1 MDTVVFGGQLTV
13 DPPLL
18 SYEQLAPLI
27 LGEGHSHLLM
37 DTREDQ
43 VNFSLLIRKA
53 KAFPG
58 VPQWANSVT
67 RLSNHSF
74 KWGWEHVVCPTSILE
89 GSKGEWG
96 QPVSNGC
103 HNLEIELL
111 RPWRKKSLH
120 FNWYYYSQSLS
131 AVVSIYSLY
140 QRPFRLLSLP
150 SGFLIQSKN
159 YI

>member
-1 MDTVVFGGQLTV
+1 MDKVVFGGQLTV
-13 DPPLL
+13 DPPLI
-18 SYEQLAPLI
+18 SYELLAPLI
-27 LGEGHSHLLM
+27 LGEGHSHLLT

-53 KAFPG
+53 ESFSRSP
-58 VPQWANSVT
+58 SVGKFCHT
-67 RLSNHSF
+67 SNHSF
-74 KWGWEHVVCPTSILE
+74 KRSWEHVVCPTSILE

-111 RPWRKKSLH
+111 RSWRKKSLH
-120 FNWYYYSQSLS
+120 FNWYYCTQSLS
-131 AVVSIYSLY
+131 TVVSIYSLY

-150 SGFLIQSKN
+150 SGFSF
-159 YI
+159 